1 MQIFHA
7 RNQLEDGFSLPLH
20 FVREI
25 PAGYVMKVSA
35 VCENNVLLILSLR
48 SFCLFAD
55 SDAESCVLIA

>member
-7 RNQLEDGFSLPLH
+7 RNQLEDVFSLPLH

-35 VCENNVLLILSLR
+35 VCENNALLILSLR
-48 SFCLFAD
+48 NFCLFAD